1 VTGVL
6 KNIVVR
12 FMMIFLFSSVSSVA
26 GAIVI
31 SEIQYNPPEAAPH
44 EFVELYNSSDSTVDL
59 SNYAFTAGIDYV
71 FPENTLIAP
80 HQYILVVQNPNAG
93 YWRTLKDRV
102 YGPYSGRLSDQGE
115 RLELRN
121 AQGQIV
127 ERLEY
132 TDFSPWSRGADGYGP
147 SLERISADLPAAD
160 FHSWRGSIVS
170 GGTPGRVNSVA
181 GLPERPALL
190 GWQISPKY
198 PTSDD
203 KVMVEIILDSAQII
217 DAITLNYE
225 SWKPSSRQ
233 TRLRS
238 LTMKRTNEVGDLVT
252 FSAQLPAQDSQSLVR
267 MNFEVERTDGEVLF
281 LPHQSEPRPFESYF
295 VYDGEI
301 DTLLPLAWIFPLQ
314 ETQLPELP
322 QEHRAVIFVPA
333 GTVQAETYDGV
344 RIRRSTIDGSGLKV
358 KFLKGEEYQGN
369 RTLNVSPEV
378 PTHPNTGGAQSPHVE
393 HIALRV
399 FQDMGVLAP
408 GCDWYRII
416 EDGEHAQRIIT
427 QQPNERFLEMNQ
439 YDPDCNI
446 YKIAYNEPLSYKG
459 VRYNKQTNEDE
470 GHEDLFALI
479 DGLELRSTSGREQ
492 AVRAMLDIDKVLNYT
507 VAGVLLSNWDGFVN
521 NQFWIHRISDDK
533 WECVPWDLDKTFGV
547 TDGFPPHSTMFV
559 EMPLRY
565 PLNGRARL
573 AGRDPGYITRPLLL
587 IAEFYEEYI
596 RRIQEALDGTFSQE
610 RIIDMVDQVE
620 TLLLQDLQLL
630 KKQTGQSDSRRRQQI
645 QDASNNMRTFME
657 LRHEY
662 LREQL
667 PAAVE
672 NWSIF

>member
-1 VTGVL
+1 
-6 KNIVVR
+6 
-12 FMMIFLFSSVSSVA
+12 M
-26 GAIVI
+26 
-31 SEIQYNPPEAAPH
+31 
-44 EFVELYNSSDSTVDL
+44 ELYNSSDSTVDL

-252 FSAQLPAQDSQSLVR
+252 FSAQLPAQESQSLVR
-267 MNFEVERTDGEVLF
+267 KNFEVERTDGEVLF
-281 LPHQSEPRPFESYF
+281 LPHQSEPRPFQSYF

-301 DTLLPLAWIFPLQ
+301 DTLLPLADLSPAGTRLG
-314 ETQLPELP
+314 TP

-344 RIRRSTIDGSGLKV
+344 RIRRSTIDGSG
-358 KFLKGEEYQGN
+358 ESEIPERRRISGN

-378 PTHPNTGGAQSPHVE
+378 PTSQHRRCQSPHVE

-399 FQDMGVLAP
+399 F
-408 GCDWYRII
+408 RI
-416 EDGEHAQRIIT
+416 
-427 QQPNERFLEMNQ
+427 
-439 YDPDCNI
+439 
-446 YKIAYNEPLSYKG
+446 
-459 VRYNKQTNEDE
+459 
-470 GHEDLFALI
+470 
-479 DGLELRSTSGREQ
+479 
-492 AVRAMLDIDKVLNYT
+492 
-507 VAGVLLSNWDGFVN
+507 
-521 NQFWIHRISDDK
+521 
-533 WECVPWDLDKTFGV
+533 WEF
-547 TDGFPPHSTMFV
+547 
-559 EMPLRY
+559 
-565 PLNGRARL
+565 
-573 AGRDPGYITRPLLL
+573 
-587 IAEFYEEYI
+587 
-596 RRIQEALDGTFSQE
+596 
-610 RIIDMVDQVE
+610 
-620 TLLLQDLQLL
+620 
-630 KKQTGQSDSRRRQQI
+630 
-645 QDASNNMRTFME
+645 
-657 LRHEY
+657 
-662 LREQL
+662 
-667 PAAVE
+667 
-672 NWSIF
+672 